1 MYALKV
7 TMLRVRIDLSDI
19 ESGLLITGQENRT
32 IGQSETIR
40 SRSLQWR
47 EFNGGIESINQR
59 KPL

>member
-19 ESGLLITGQENRT
+19 EFGLPIAGQENRT

-40 SRSLQWR
+40 SCSLQGR
-47 EFNGGIESINQR
+47 EYDCGIESINQR
-59 KPL
+59 KR